1 MNYPYHVRD
10 VGWQSD
16 LDFVRHAL
24 AGLTPWAMGLSPFLP
39 VLVSAIGA
47 LAQRLDGLDI

>member
-1 MNYPYHVRD
+1 MIFPYRGRD
-10 VGWQSD
+10 IGWQSD
-16 LDFVRHAL
+16 LDFVHHAL